1 MGGATASEAGG
12 EEAEA
17 AARRLMGDVPNIA
30 CFDTAF
36 HARHDPLTHHFALE
50 QGLRDIL
57 GARGIHFETTFVED
71 APVVGAAVA
80 GLIAQ
85 EA

>member
-1 MGGATASEAGG
+1 MYFYPRADTPGCTTQ
-12 EEAEA
+12 
-17 AARRLMGDVPNIA
+17 A
-30 CFDTAF
+30 C
-36 HARHDPLTHHFALE
+36 
-50 QGLRDIL
+50 GLRDIL